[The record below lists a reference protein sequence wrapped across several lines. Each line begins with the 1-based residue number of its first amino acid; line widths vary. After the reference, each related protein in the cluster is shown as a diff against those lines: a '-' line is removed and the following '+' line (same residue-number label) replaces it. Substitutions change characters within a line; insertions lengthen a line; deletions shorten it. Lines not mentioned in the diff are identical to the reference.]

1 MSGTG
6 LTPRHICTGTGHTPR
21 HICTGTGLTPR
32 HICTGTGRT
41 LPLPHEPCCTFT
53 GRGLAAAATAF
64 ICGRR
69 ELPLIEA
76 LAEVHRHLGPMDKVL
91 WGQAIWNTP
100 DEPTIAATMD
110 AADKLLKP
118 GGLGIWK
125 GTAAFNTRGQ
135 SASERVGCGP
145 FHHLCAG
152 TGPHLRVLGL
162 EAAKPRA
169 KE

>member
-6 LTPRHICTGTGHTPR
+6 LTPRYICTGTGLAPR

-41 LPLPHEPCCTFT
+41 LSLPHEPCCTLT

-64 ICGRR
+64 IRGRR

-135 SASERVGCGP
+135 SASERVGGGP

-152 TGPHLRVLGL
+152 TGPHLRVLGR

-169 KE
+169 TE

>member
-1 MSGTG
+1 LS
-6 LTPRHICTGTGHTPR
+6 
-21 HICTGTGLTPR
+21 GTGLTPR

-41 LPLPHEPCCTFT
+41 P
-53 GRGLAAAATAF
+53 ATAARALLRLHGERARRRR
-64 ICGRR
+64 IRIPSSGVRR
-69 ELPLIEA
+69 ELPLIET

-91 WGQAIWNTP
+91 WGQAIWSTP

-125 GTAAFNTRGQ
+125 GTAAFNTRRQ
-135 SASERVGCGP
+135 SASERDGCGP

-152 TGPHLRVLGL
+152 TSPRLLVLGL

-169 KE
+169 TEYALRVTVGPRDLCLR

>member
-1 MSGTG
+1 MVLGSPRATSAPG
-6 LTPRHICTGTGHTPR
+6 LGAPP
-21 HICTGTGLTPR
+21 
-32 HICTGTGRT
+32 
-41 LPLPHEPCCTFT
+41 PLPHEPCCAFT
-53 GRGLAAAATAF
+53 GRGLAAAASASS
-64 ICGRR
+64 GVRR
-69 ELPLIEA
+69 ELPLIET

-91 WGQAIWNTP
+91 WGQAIWSTP

-125 GTAAFNTRGQ
+125 GTAAFNTRRQ
-135 SASERVGCGP
+135 SASERDGCGP

-152 TGPHLRVLGL
+152 TSPRLLVLGL

-169 KE
+169 TEYALRVTVGPRDLCLR